1 VKAKLFANNFI
12 YEYFG
17 SKYILY
23 STVIGKRKN
32 CCAWAEALKILHYVV
47 GTSCIFKGTV
57 EKESNPLGLSLF
69 ISTHCKEK
77 MPKIG
82 SKYSQ
87 KRNIGASVPISTFMC
102 L

>member
-1 VKAKLFANNFI
+1 MHFYITLPPKKLLFKNSVLPSWVVKLLVK
-12 YEYFG
+12 
-17 SKYILY
+17 
-23 STVIGKRKN
+23 
-32 CCAWAEALKILHYVV
+32 
-47 GTSCIFKGTV
+47 
-57 EKESNPLGLSLF
+57 
-69 ISTHCKEK
+69 ISTKVFTTWLVTHDPLMLTFATFNRQICIVHCKEK